1 MSDGLKQAVQR
12 KGSFLQTMRAVAWS
26 FFGVRKSRDY
36 EQDVAQLNPVHVI
49 IAGLVA
55 AGVFIAL
62 LLLLIRWATDVVEE
76 LLAEVGRRRDE
87 LAAIGMV
94 LAAMV
99 VQFAMLLVNWIIASG
114 VAK

>member
-12 KGSFLQTMRAVAWS
+12 KGSFVQTMRAVAWS

-49 IAGLVA
+49 IAGIVGA
-55 AGVFIAL
+55 IVFI
-62 LLLLIRWATDVVEE
+62 
-76 LLAEVGRRRDE
+76 G
-87 LAAIGMV
+87 V
-94 LAAMV
+94 LV
-99 VQFAMLLVNWIIASG
+99 LVVNWIIASG